1 MPIYQITYSTE
12 NTYSSDVHEVLLE
25 FLVLPESGNGQTIL
39 ESQIT
44 TEPSIKPYSG
54 ENIFGFE
61 FLRFRMKGKISG
73 FSFSIRILVRKE
85 TVNPY
90 GFISLPLSE
99 EREILFSNTFAIE
112 NYPFLDIS
120 PFTSLPVGYNIP
132 VIGGF
137 EGAFDFINRI
147 NGYIHDYL
155 KYDQE
160 ITDPS
165 RKPGQTLAEKCGVCQ
180 DFAHLMLAILRHNN
194 IPSRYVSGYLD
205 QGENTIGA
213 GAVHAWI
220 QALIPGIGWMGFDP
234 TNNLLEDHHYIKIA
248 HGVDISDCMAI
259 KGVVKGYGSN
269 QTNYH
274 VLVEEQ
280 NKEINQ

>member
-12 NTYSSDVHEVLLE
+12 NTYSPDVHEVLLE
-25 FLVLPESGNGQTIL
+25 FLVLPESGNGQAIL
-39 ESQIT
+39 ESQIS
-44 TEPSIKPYSG
+44 TEPMLKPYLG
-54 ENIFGFE
+54 DNIFGFQ
-61 FLRFRMKGKISG
+61 FLRFRMKGKITG
-73 FSFSIRILVRKE
+73 FQFSIKILVSKE
-85 TVNPY
+85 IVNPY
-90 GFISLPLSE
+90 RFISLPLAE
-99 EREILFSNTFAIE
+99 EREILYSNSFAID

-120 PFTSLPVGYNIP
+120 PFTSLPYGYEIP
-132 VIGGF
+132 VIGES

-147 NGYIHDYL
+147 NGYIHDFL
-155 KYDQE
+155 KYDQD
-160 ITDPS
+160 IKDPS
-165 RKPGQTLAEKCGVCQ
+165 RKPARTLAEKCGVCQ

-248 HGVDISDCMAI
+248 HGVDISSCTAI

-280 NKEINQ
+280 NKESNQ

>member
-12 NTYSSDVHEVLLE
+12 NTYSPDVHEVLLE
-25 FLVLPESGNGQTIL
+25 FLVLPESGNGQSIL

-44 TEPSIKPYSG
+44 TEPMLKPYLG
-54 ENIFGFE
+54 DNIFGFQ
-61 FLRFRMKGKISG
+61 FLRYRMKGKVTG
-73 FSFSIRILVRKE
+73 FQFSVKILVSKE
-85 TVNPY
+85 VVNPY

-99 EREILFSNTFAIE
+99 EREILYSNSFAID

-120 PFTSLPVGYNIP
+120 PFTSLPYGYEIP
-132 VIGGF
+132 VIGES

-147 NGYIHDYL
+147 NGYIHDFL
-155 KYDQE
+155 KYDQD
-160 ITDPS
+160 IKDPS
-165 RKPGQTLAEKCGVCQ
+165 RKLARTLAEKCGVCQ

-220 QALIPGIGWMGFDP
+220 QALIPGIGWLGFDP

-248 HGVDISDCMAI
+248 HGVDISSCTAI

-280 NKEINQ
+280 NKESNQ